1 MPPSWCFRPYT
12 FFSIEWY
19 VNGETVYPVGYKDNL
34 DIERTRSLE
43 NSNILTIYLIYLMS
57 TFRLLIFII
66 IINNDVNEIEVSKKV
81 MPSESHRIV
90 LT

>member
-1 MPPSWCFRPYT
+1 
-12 FFSIEWY
+12 
-19 VNGETVYPVGYKDNL
+19 
-34 DIERTRSLE
+34 
-43 NSNILTIYLIYLMS
+43 MS